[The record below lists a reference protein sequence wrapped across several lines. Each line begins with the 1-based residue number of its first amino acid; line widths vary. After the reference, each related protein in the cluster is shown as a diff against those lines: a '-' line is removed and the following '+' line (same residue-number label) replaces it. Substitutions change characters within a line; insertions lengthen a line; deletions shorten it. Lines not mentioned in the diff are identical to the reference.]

1 MAQYLL
7 ARPGLPI
14 VNGMARS
21 AAFFDLDKTIIARSS
36 SLAFSRPFY
45 KGGLINRRTV
55 LRSGYA
61 QFVYLVGGADHDQM
75 ERMRQYLQ
83 QMCAGWPVQQV
94 REIVAETLH
103 ELIDPIVYDEAVDLI
118 EEHREAGRDIVIVS
132 SSGAEVVEPIGL
144 MLGADY
150 VVATQMVIEDG
161 KYTGEIAYYAY
172 GPTKAEAIR
181 ELAAQRG
188 YDLDASYAYSDSQT
202 DIPMLKTVGH
212 PHAVNPDKELARI
225 AVERDWPIL
234 RFTTPVAM
242 RRRLRLP
249 ELDNRQRMIAAGAVA
264 ATVTATGVVWF
275 ATRRHLRRSSA

>member
-1 MAQYLL
+1 
-7 ARPGLPI
+7 
-14 VNGMARS
+14 MARS

-45 KGGLINRRTV
+45 KGGLINRRAV

-61 QFVYLVGGADHDQM
+61 QFVYLIGGADHDQM

-83 QMCAGWPVQQV
+83 DMCAGWPVQQV

-103 ELIDPIVYDEAVDLI
+103 ELIDPIVYDEAVELI
-118 EEHREAGRDIVIVS
+118 ENHRDAGRDIVIVS

-150 VVATQMVIEDG
+150 VVATQMVVDDG

-172 GPTKAEAIR
+172 GPTKAEAIL
-181 ELAAQRG
+181 ELAETRG
-188 YDLDASYAYSDSQT
+188 YDLTESYAYSDSQT
-202 DIPMLKTVGH
+202 DIPMLETVGH
-212 PHAVNPDKELARI
+212 PSAVNPDKELARV
-225 AVERDWPIL
+225 AGERGWPVL

-242 RRRLRLP
+242 RRRLPRMGDFP
-249 ELDNRQRMIAAGAVA
+249 RVSELDRRQKWIAVGAA
-264 ATVTATGVVWF
+264 AVTVTATGAVWY
-275 ATRRHLRRSSA
+275 AAHRRNSSESTTA